1 MNQQEIEA
9 ILGIVTLAALA
20 DGQRDAAEQEKII
33 SVASRLGLTDA
44 ADLVRRAADSTMD
57 LEQLVS
63 RLGTDEARTTAFE
76 SALSVCHADGTLV
89 SAELAFLQSLRGSL
103 GLDVSS
109 TDAQMSAVSAI
120 GASASGAGASG
131 SSGGSTNGAAAS
143 GASPEATG
151 VTGAT
156 SGAGGQS
163 KSTAALDAYIL
174 DQAILTAALEFL
186 PDRLANLG
194 ILPLQLRL
202 VRHVGQQHGTQAGAS
217 QIKDL
222 AATFGIGAAA
232 QIMETV
238 VRRTLGGLAG
248 GIFGGMMGGAA
259 GAAAGGAV
267 TFASTYALG
276 HAAQQYYAQGRSLST
291 SDLRALFARF
301 QGEANTMFPRVQERV
316 ASLARENNFESLM
329 RMVRG

>member
-1 MNQQEIEA
+1 MNQQDIEA

-20 DGQRDAAEQEKII
+20 DGNRDAAEQEKIA
-33 SVASRLGLTDA
+33 SVASRLGLPFAEDVVA
-44 ADLVRRAADSTMD
+44 RAASGQYE
-57 LEQLVS
+57 LAELAA
-63 RLGTDEARTTAFE
+63 RLTTAEARTTAFDA
-76 SALSVCHADGTLV
+76 ALSVCHADGTLAT
-89 SAELAFLQSLRGSL
+89 AELAFLQSLRGSL
-103 GLDVSS
+103 DLDAFA
-109 TDAQMSAVSAI
+109 TDAQLGVVSAI
-120 GASASGAGASG
+120 GASATGAALPGAFSTPA
-131 SSGGSTNGAAAS
+131 SSGGQSPKAAA
-143 GASPEATG
+143 E
-151 VTGAT
+151 
-156 SGAGGQS
+156 
-163 KSTAALDAYIL
+163 LDAYIL

-202 VRHVGQQHGTQAGAS
+202 VRHVGQRYGAEAGAA

-232 QIMETV
+232 QIMESV

-248 GIFGGMMGGAA
+248 GIFGGMLGSAA

-276 HAAQQYYAQGRSLST
+276 HAAQQYYAQNRSLST
-291 SDLRALFARF
+291 SDMRALFARF

-316 ASLARENNFESLM
+316 SSLARENSFESLM
-329 RMVRG
+329 RLVRG